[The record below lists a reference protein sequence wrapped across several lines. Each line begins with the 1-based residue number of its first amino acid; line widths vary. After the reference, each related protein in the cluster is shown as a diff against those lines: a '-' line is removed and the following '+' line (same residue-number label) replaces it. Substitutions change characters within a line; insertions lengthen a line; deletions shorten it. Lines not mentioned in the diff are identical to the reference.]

1 MIRGAQIIAFGDLAG
16 VPELLYHP
24 VAVGAPDYL
33 LYVGPAMLLARRE
46 PNVSRP
52 TALTTYEIQEF
63 ITHGFDRCRRVRR
76 VCHDSEEEA
85 MFRRKKGA
93 SEVAGDALKNVS
105 PYASQLTNDQKFWQ
119 MLVSALAAGVAA
131 GQRAKRQA
139 GVVGLAGR
147 LGSDPVLRAQIA
159 EAVVQL
165 QKAGRR
171 VKKRKSH
178 RTRNVMLLLSSAG
191 AVVAVVPNLR
201 RWVTSKLR
209 RLEWRRDTWTAHGI
223 TAPRTIEQEIE
234 VEVPV
239 SAAYNQWTQ
248 FEQFPSFMEGVDEV
262 KQLDDTLLHWA
273 ATVAGRTAEWDA
285 KIIEQEPDRRITW
298 ESIDGKQTR
307 GTVTFE
313 PGGAPSRTRIRL
325 NMSYRPDTV
334 TETVGSAVGLDE
346 RRVRGDLERF
356 RELIEAQQV
365 ESGAWR
371 GTIKEGQERTDETSD
386 A

>member
-1 MIRGAQIIAFGDLAG
+1 
-16 VPELLYHP
+16 
-24 VAVGAPDYL
+24 
-33 LYVGPAMLLARRE
+33 
-46 PNVSRP
+46 
-52 TALTTYEIQEF
+52 
-63 ITHGFDRCRRVRR
+63 
-76 VCHDSEEEA
+76 

-93 SEVAGDALKNVS
+93 SDVAADALKNVS
-105 PYASQLTNDQKFWQ
+105 PYASQLTNDQKLWQ

-131 GQRAKRQA
+131 GQRVKRQA
-139 GVVGLAGR
+139 GVLGLAGR
-147 LGSDPVLRAQIA
+147 LGSDPALRAQIE

-171 VKKRKSH
+171 AKKRKSH
-178 RTRNVMLLLSSAG
+178 MTRNVMLFLSGAG

-209 RLEWRRDTWTAHGI
+209 RLGWRRDTWTAHGI
-223 TAPRTIEQEIE
+223 TAPKTIEQEIE

-239 SAAYNQWTQ
+239 STAYNQWTQ

-313 PGGAPSRTRIRL
+313 PGDAPSRTRIRL

-371 GTIKEGQERTDETSD
+371 GTIKEGQRDESKKPS
-386 A
+386 AI